1 MRDYAAEQPSGLRPV
16 EVYAGYPPV
25 PENAAEKSSFIYVL
39 ATDFTDEEGEDYSTA
54 KVEIGFSI
62 YDEDEGNGWRS
73 LYNLMEH
80 VRQIMLRR
88 RCLAGRTVLVL
99 PIKGAVPDS
108 QPFPQWEGKSRRP
121 TRSDSPWRKE
131 STMTIS
137 KKTKAADRRIY
148 IGPAL
153 SGHRLAPSPYGS
165 ADCRRR

>member
-1 MRDYAAEQPSGLRPV
+1 MTLMEVMEHLAALLREAVRDYAAEQPSGLRPV

-39 ATDFTDEEGEDYSTA
+39 ATDFTDEEGKEYSTA
-54 KVEIGFSI
+54 KVEIGFSA

-108 QPFPQWEGKSRRP
+108 QPFPQWEGKITAS
-121 TRSDSPWRKE
+121 
-131 STMTIS
+131 
-137 KKTKAADRRIY
+137 Y
-148 IGPAL
+148 QIGQPIEE
-153 SGHRLAPSPYGS
+153 GINY
-165 ADCRRR
+165 DEF

>member
-1 MRDYAAEQPSGLRPV
+1 MTLMEVMEHMAALLREAVRDYAAEQPSGLRPV

-54 KVEIGFSI
+54 KVEIGFSV

-80 VRQIMLRR
+80 VRQAMLRR

-99 PIKGAVPDS
+99 PVKGAVPDS
-108 QPFPQWEGKSRRP
+108 QPFPQWEGKITAS
-121 TRSDSPWRKE
+121 
-131 STMTIS
+131 
-137 KKTKAADRRIY
+137 Y
-148 IGPAL
+148 QIGQPVEE
-153 SGHRLAPSPYGS
+153 GINY
-165 ADCRRR
+165 DNF